1 MPTEET
7 GETKVRTDCLNF
19 NVSLFIQIKKQYS
32 IRAAMSNPNDLLR

>member
-19 NVSLFIQIKKQYS
+19 DVSLCIQIKKQ
-32 IRAAMSNPNDLLR
+32 I